1 MSLTI
6 EEKINLKTFWISLY
20 GPQANQWPVN
30 ADMFDLTYKLLEES
44 KKCSDLI
51 DMVPRPMAVGQSPM
65 SWLSSEVRGRML
77 RTLRNNKEHYVLC
90 VASIFENENSIR
102 YEGLWLIE
110 RALWR
115 RAYSAWRFS

>member
-1 MSLTI
+1 TFISQFGRKIMSLTI
-6 EEKINLKTFWISLY
+6 EEKRNLKTFWISLY

-65 SWLSSEVRGRML
+65 SWLSSEVRGRLL

-90 VASIFENENSIR
+90 VKPASLKMKTQFAMKAS
-102 YEGLWLIE
+102 GL
-110 RALWR
+110 
-115 RAYSAWRFS
+115 